1 MFSNMFTKAYMF
13 VNVFTGVCNNFFAD
27 VCNFREYK
35 KVKSLVKIL
44 KDFERFDR
52 ISIFAI

>member
-1 MFSNMFTKAYMF
+1 MFA
-13 VNVFTGVCNNFFAD
+13 NVFTGVCNNFFAD
-27 VCNFREYK
+27 VCNFLECK

-44 KDFERFDR
+44 KDFEGFDR